1 MFMDAANSQTHKR
14 EDQMWSRIR
23 HPNILRKFVFEIYLI
38 YIADLCLL
46 EFLGANILDDKPFIV
61 MPYLK
66 HGNVRAYLNAHPDD
80 NRLQIVRT
88 SMLPGRQLVF
98 IFHVQ
103 LHGISLGLVYLHSH
117 QIVHGDLKAVSCFD
131 SSSCRCIAYCNPHTS
146 A

>member
-1 MFMDAANSQTHKR
+1 M
-14 EDQMWSRIR
+14 EIR
-23 HPNILRKFVFEIYLI
+23 RGRGFDTLTFSVKLRLKYLI
-38 YIADLCLL
+38 YITDLCPL

-66 HGNVRAYLNAHPDD
+66 HGNVRAYLKAHPDD
-80 NRLQIVRT
+80 NRLQIVRPP
-88 SMLPGRQLVF
+88 MIPDWELVF

-117 QIVHGDLKAVSCFD
+117 QIVHGDLKAVSCID
-131 SSSCRCIAYCNPHTS
+131 LSSYKYFAYCSPCHFS